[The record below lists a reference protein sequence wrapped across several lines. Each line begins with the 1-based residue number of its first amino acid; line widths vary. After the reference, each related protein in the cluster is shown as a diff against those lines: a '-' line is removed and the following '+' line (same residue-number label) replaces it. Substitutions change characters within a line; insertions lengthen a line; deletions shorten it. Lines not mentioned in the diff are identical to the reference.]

1 MSPPKDFYT
10 PRGFI
15 SHAASLDQG
24 FPHCPRFPTAAS
36 RRSLARVSVPVW
48 PFTLSGRLPIDA
60 LVGRYPTNKL
70 IGRGSLLERPK
81 AFIFFTYV
89 LKIVCGISS
98 GFPKLFPT
106 QGQVIHVLLTRLP
119 LYSRAEARFLA
130 RLACVRRAASVD
142 SEPGSNSRCITMT
155 QPPNMAPPR
164 RASPS
169 GPGTNPRNGRDKRQS
184 SRSD

>member
-1 MSPPKDFYT
+1 M
-10 PRGFI
+10 
-15 SHAASLDQG
+15 
-24 FPHCPRFPTAAS
+24 
-36 RRSLARVSVPVW
+36 PVW

-142 SEPGSNSRCITMT
+142 SEPGSNSRLNLLSRAIAGRTCKNETFRPAELKISYWSSIPNCQRTEQLQPSLRLEPVPGIGT
-155 QPPNMAPPR
+155 LGRGSSPYLPPNTR
-164 RASPS
+164 
-169 GPGTNPRNGRDKRQS
+169 G
-184 SRSD
+184 